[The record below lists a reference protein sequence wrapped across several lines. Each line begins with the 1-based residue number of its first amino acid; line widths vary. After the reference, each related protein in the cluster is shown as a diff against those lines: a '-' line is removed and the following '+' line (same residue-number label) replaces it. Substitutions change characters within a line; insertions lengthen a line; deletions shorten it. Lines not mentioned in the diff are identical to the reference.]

1 MVAEETLAVALAE
14 RLLSE
19 AEKLRAQFQS
29 EGNTVRA
36 GHMQVLSA
44 AAARLKTAA
53 VAGTR
58 VPASARACQAVLEI
72 QRLGYP
78 EAENFEESEKRVLPL
93 LAIYEELKRHASA
106 T

>member
-1 MVAEETLAVALAE
+1 MAEDTLAVALAE
-14 RLLSE
+14 KLSE

-36 GHMQVLSA
+36 GHMRVLLAAGARLRSA
-44 AAARLKTAA
+44 AL
-53 VAGTR
+53 AGTR
-58 VPASARACQAVLEI
+58 VATSDGACQAVLEME
-72 QRLGYP
+72 RLGYP
-78 EAENFEESEKRVLPL
+78 EAEDFEESEHRVLPL